1 MKRKSN
7 KLVAGVGVNDADYP
21 IVRFG
26 ETVNGRK
33 KREWICPYYKTWS
46 AMLNRCYRAANDK
59 RYNSYKDTTVCE
71 DWHIFSNFRLW
82 MEEQNWEGKELDKD
96 LLTDNN
102 QYSPDNCIFISSRL
116 NTFLIAEDYK
126 SRTGLPGIYSANGA
140 YRYVVKHEGAGV
152 VHGSNV
158 DVRVLI
164 EEYIS
169 HKRGCAYV
177 LFSEDVF
184 VNEVFKYID
193 RLEER
198 LFNTVESNPD
208 KFPVRVKPLQTYA
221 ERNIGDYHTTN
232 KGFKYRIVKV
242 INSEQIIIEF
252 EDGQVT
258 TTRGRQITSG
268 MIRKPRIVDKFKE
281 ITNRIDKVF
290 KWNSHG
296 LISGIQYYPPKHY
309 GVAFKEHEVSKCFYT
324 TLIEEAVDFRKK
336 MLLKRVVKIVGKDI
350 KYLEDV
356 LNYFITRWDVEV
368 VKYSG
373 KFPQTV

>member
-296 LISGIQYYPPKHY
+296 LISGIQYYKSGYIGVTYKAAERSRCKYFKNLTEAISFRNECLLQRVESIVEKHPE
-309 GVAFKEHEVSKCFYT
+309 FKN
-324 TLIEEAVDFRKK
+324 EA
-336 MLLKRVVKIVGKDI
+336 
-350 KYLEDV
+350 
-356 LNYFITRWDVEV
+356 LNYFNNRWEEEV

-373 KFPQTV
+373 KLPI